1 MATPPSTSAPSRSR
15 LIPVRSRDAE
25 RPPHQRRR
33 RTRRILASEG
43 VFDSIVSLAGLLGRP
58 VRNQTG
64 QEIGRLDD
72 VVARWADGQT
82 YPPVSGLVIRVGRR
96 LAFVPA
102 SAIDRIG
109 HAEVILRSSRLD
121 LRDVI
126 RRPGEVLL
134 AKDVLDHQLVDV
146 EGVQVIRA
154 ADLYLA
160 EVIGRIRLVGA
171 DVSNATLL
179 RRLGPRRWRPRP
191 TPDRVIDWAAIQ
203 PFTESAKDVSGAA
216 THVRLKTTN
225 EGLHRLRPGELAD
238 LLEDLRRDERRE
250 LLAALGPDEAADALE
265 EMQPEDLEQ
274 LLRESD
280 PVEAARLLAAM
291 EPDEAVDALRDL
303 PVAVRSEVLRHIPAV
318 TALSLRELLGY
329 EEDEAGGIM
338 TTALVTAKSGDKV
351 KKVVDRLSEARAH
364 GSDLDAVA
372 VVDDDGRLLSD
383 VSVLDVLLALR
394 TSTDTRMS
402 ALLGD
407 EDVVTVS
414 PHTSAGD
421 AARQLIEAR
430 RHSMVVVDDDGRPIG
445 RILADD
451 VLDASGADQGSIPLS
466 TPSVVKLKV
475 SRRWL
480 IYLAA
485 AGPGLIAAAAGN
497 DAGGIV
503 TYSSA
508 GAQFIY
514 RTLFLMVL
522 ITVAYVIVQ
531 EMVARL
537 ATYTGKGLAAL
548 IREEFDLR
556 LTAFAITAFA
566 VANIGLMVTEFGGIA
581 TSFELFNVSRYI
593 SVPIAAVAIWSL
605 VLFGSYRY
613 AERIFLL
620 LTLVFIAYPVAAV
633 LAHPNW
639 HQVAV
644 NTVWPHF
651 EASKSFLLL
660 SVALIGTTITPY
672 IQLYEAGAVVDKG
685 VKPENYHFQ
694 RVDAITGAVLAALVA
709 MSIIVATGA
718 TIGGTGPLT
727 SATTAAEGL
736 KPVAGAFATTLFG
749 IGLLG
754 ASALAAAVV
763 PLSTSYAVA
772 EAIGVERSVSSSFR
786 QAPVFLGIFTF
797 QILIGA
803 AVVLVPG
810 NLITLILNTQ
820 VLEGV
825 ITPMTLILILVLA
838 NRRSLLG
845 SAANGPVA
853 RWVGGFAIV
862 AVAVVAGVYVLLTV
876 LGWFGLG

>member
-1 MATPPSTSAPSRSR
+1 MKMQAPP
-15 LIPVRSRDAE
+15 
-25 RPPHQRRR
+25 
-33 RTRRILASEG
+33 
-43 VFDSIVSLAGLLGRP
+43 
-58 VRNQTG
+58 
-64 QEIGRLDD
+64 
-72 VVARWADGQT
+72 
-82 YPPVSGLVIRVGRR
+82 
-96 LAFVPA
+96 
-102 SAIDRIG
+102 
-109 HAEVILRSSRLD
+109 
-121 LRDVI
+121 
-126 RRPGEVLL
+126 
-134 AKDVLDHQLVDV
+134 
-146 EGVQVIRA
+146 
-154 ADLYLA
+154 
-160 EVIGRIRLVGA
+160 
-171 DVSNATLL
+171 
-179 RRLGPRRWRPRP
+179 
-191 TPDRVIDWAAIQ
+191 
-203 PFTESAKDVSGAA
+203 
-216 THVRLKTTN
+216 
-225 EGLHRLRPGELAD
+225 
-238 LLEDLRRDERRE
+238 
-250 LLAALGPDEAADALE
+250 
-265 EMQPEDLEQ
+265 
-274 LLRESD
+274 
-280 PVEAARLLAAM
+280 
-291 EPDEAVDALRDL
+291 
-303 PVAVRSEVLRHIPAV
+303 
-318 TALSLRELLGY
+318 
-329 EEDEAGGIM
+329 
-338 TTALVTAKSGDKV
+338 
-351 KKVVDRLSEARAH
+351 
-364 GSDLDAVA
+364 
-372 VVDDDGRLLSD
+372 
-383 VSVLDVLLALR
+383 
-394 TSTDTRMS
+394 
-402 ALLGD
+402 
-407 EDVVTVS
+407 
-414 PHTSAGD
+414 
-421 AARQLIEAR
+421 
-430 RHSMVVVDDDGRPIG
+430 
-445 RILADD
+445 
-451 VLDASGADQGSIPLS
+451 
-466 TPSVVKLKV
+466 
-475 SRRWL
+475 RRWL

-537 ATYTGKGLAAL
+537 ATHTGKGLAAL

-556 LTAFAITAFA
+556 LTAFAI
-566 VANIGLMVTEFGGIA
+566 ANVGLMVTEFGGIA

-620 LTLVFIAYPVAAV
+620 LTVVFIAYPIAAV

-639 HQVAV
+639 HEVAA

-651 EASKSFLLL
+651 VASKSFLLIA
-660 SVALIGTTITPY
+660 VALIGTTITPY

-685 VKPENYHFQ
+685 IKPEQYKFQ
-694 RVDAITGAVLAALVA
+694 RVDAIMGAVLAAIVA
-709 MSIIVATGA
+709 MSIIIATGA

-749 IGLLG
+749 LGLLG

-763 PLSTSYAVA
+763 PLSTSYAIA

-853 RWVGGFAIV
+853 RWVGGLAIV
-862 AVAVVAGVYVLLTV
+862 AVAAVAAVYVVLTV
-876 LGWFGLG
+876 LGWFGLV